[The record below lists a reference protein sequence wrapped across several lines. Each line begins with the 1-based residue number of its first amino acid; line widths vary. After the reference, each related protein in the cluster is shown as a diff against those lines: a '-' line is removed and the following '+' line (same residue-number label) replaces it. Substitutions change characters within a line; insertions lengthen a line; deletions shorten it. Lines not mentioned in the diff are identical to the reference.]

1 MRDLAGRYLETRR
14 ATERLAAPLSDE
26 DQVLQSMP
34 LASPTKWH
42 RAHTTW
48 FFEEFVLGPAGIAP
62 YDPRFA
68 FSFNSYYDAVGAR
81 VARDRRGLLS
91 RPSAREIG
99 DYRRAVDE
107 RVLSLIE
114 GAGEGTS
121 DLAPIIELGLRH
133 EEQHQELILTDILH
147 AFSGSPFMPV
157 YREGGVDVPGG
168 GSPLEWHAF
177 DGGLVECGAPPDGF
191 AFDNERPRHRVFL
204 EPYALASR
212 PVTVGEVKAFIAA
225 GGYHTASSWLSDG
238 FGAARAQGWVAP
250 LHATCDAEGYRV
262 FTLRGWHTPRDDEPA
277 SHLSFWEADAI
288 ARFLGARL
296 PTEAEWEHAAAPRR
310 SDEGN
315 FADGPLVP
323 RPATSGG
330 LGQLFGDVWEW
341 TRSSYEPYPGYR
353 PPEGA
358 LGEYNGKFMAQQM
371 VLRGGSCFTPR
382 GHVRAS
388 YRNFWYPDTRFQMSG
403 VRLARDIR

>member
-1 MRDLAGRYLETRR
+1 
-14 ATERLAAPLSDE
+14 
-26 DQVLQSMP
+26 
-34 LASPTKWH
+34 
-42 RAHTTW
+42 
-48 FFEEFVLGPAGIAP
+48 
-62 YDPRFA
+62 
-68 FSFNSYYDAVGAR
+68 
-81 VARDRRGLLS
+81 
-91 RPSAREIG
+91 
-99 DYRRAVDE
+99 
-107 RVLSLIE
+107 
-114 GAGEGTS
+114 
-121 DLAPIIELGLRH
+121 
-133 EEQHQELILTDILH
+133 
-147 AFSGSPFMPV
+147 MPV